1 MTREE
6 IKRSVKELA
15 QNVLGAE
22 LSEEENLAESGVD
35 SLSLVVLISEI
46 ENEFHIC
53 FEADDLQPEEL
64 TTLSDLVRITE
75 KRL

>member
-6 IKRSVKELA
+6 IKQSVKELA
-15 QNVLGAE
+15 QNVLGTE

-35 SLSLVVLISEI
+35 SLSLVVLIAEI

-53 FEADDLQPEEL
+53 FGADDLQPKEL
-64 TTLSDLVRITE
+64 KTLADLVRITE
-75 KRL
+75 KLS